1 MPIDRKGGQKRPEKA
16 SVNIFCAREKVS
28 IKGITGS
35 AIHWVL
41 GTSGI
46 IKLSCKS
53 WSTPSPKFCMP
64 ANLFAKLC
72 CLNALEV

>member
-1 MPIDRKGGQKRPEKA
+1 
-16 SVNIFCAREKVS
+16 
-28 IKGITGS
+28 
-35 AIHWVL
+35 L